1 MRISCQVVARPTNEW
16 HDTSIAPV
24 SESQPFFFA
33 AVHPAQETNRIECPA
48 KGHQALRFLFLS
60 SSFSFFHDRSNS
72 RWERKRKKKPWLCVV
87 DGPSLV
93 FHKML
98 HRFIESRKIKGMQSG
113 MWLLSVDRRVTD
125 TKPPRLGQMTLL
137 LYFFLFSFP
146 NLTYTI

>member
-1 MRISCQVVARPTNEW
+1 
-16 HDTSIAPV
+16 
-24 SESQPFFFA
+24 
-33 AVHPAQETNRIECPA
+33 
-48 KGHQALRFLFLS
+48 
-60 SSFSFFHDRSNS
+60 
-72 RWERKRKKKPWLCVV
+72 V

-137 LYFFLFSFP
+137 LYFFPFFFSKPHLYYIVYLLTCVTVCRFMCENGGP
-146 NLTYTI
+146 RKEKKELININLQQQHDAISHSTPSNSQESRFSLYIVFYLYSASILVFSYFLLIGMLQSRDNSR

>member
-60 SSFSFFHDRSNS
+60 SSFFTTDPTAD
-72 RWERKRKKKPWLCVV
+72 EKGKEKKNPWLCLV